1 MATSATAAYPGSGAG
16 SERVMAISRR
26 IDCAEYA
33 DKLTANSV
41 IEAIQLRAN
50 TAVMAAGVRV
60 VTASTGTGAA
70 VINLGDGGDRDKY
83 VTAFTAKSVG
93 QESTYDNDT
102 NGAGG
107 VYTTADTIDVQIATA
122 AVDTSLVLDVWA
134 VVVDLNFYETTESI
148 EDSIAVA

>member
-26 IDCAEYA
+26 IDFAEYS

-60 VTASTGTGAA
+60 VTASTGMGAA

-83 VTAFTAKSVG
+83 VTAFTAKAVG

-107 VYTTADTIDVQIATA
+107 VYTIADTIDVQIAAA